1 MTSIKVMMEVGRK
14 RTFAS
19 ALAWPGWC
27 RSGRDEQSALKVLAD
42 YGLRYARVVHN
53 TGIDFQIPADS
64 SGFTVVERLEGNA
77 NTDFGAPAVIADAER
92 VPIDQVEYVRLIELL
107 KACWKI
113 FDTAVQRAEGKELRK
128 GPRGGG
134 REPEKILLHVIGA
147 DQEYLRRL
155 AWKQKNDNAIN
166 PEDELRQTREAILN
180 ALDVA
185 VKGGLPEQGPR
196 GGAIWPPRYFIR
208 RTAWHVLDH
217 AWEIEDRIV

>member
-1 MTSIKVMMEVGRK
+1 M
-14 RTFAS
+14 
-19 ALAWPGWC
+19 
-27 RSGRDEQSALKVLAD
+27 
-42 YGLRYARVVHN
+42 
-53 TGIDFQIPADS
+53 
-64 SGFTVVERLEGNA
+64 
-77 NTDFGAPAVIADAER
+77 
-92 VPIDQVEYVRLIELL
+92 
-107 KACWKI
+107 
-113 FDTAVQRAEGKELRK
+113 GKELQK
-128 GPRGGG
+128 GPRGGA

-196 GGAIWPPRYFIR
+196 GGAIWPPWYFIR